1 MIRAVPNI
9 TKLKQFTLEK
19 TLSNLNLK
27 VTLSASLSRERKT
40 TGRYTMKK
48 IKAGVIAA
56 LALVLSLTLAA
67 CGGGS
72 DTIKIAY
79 QGPLSGGE
87 AQTGIDEQNAVKF
100 AIELYNATN
109 PEKKIELVSADDQG
123 DGTVAAGVA
132 PGIANDESIVA
143 VVGPAYSGAT
153 IASLP
158 YYKEAGMPLISPSA
172 TKVSLTDP
180 TVAGEFGGPV
190 FHRIP
195 ATDKIQGPALGK
207 LAISGVA
214 APKVFVV
221 DDQTAYSVGLVE
233 YLLPSLPKGALV
245 GTDSTKNDT
254 ADFAPTVAKIKSKGA
269 NVVIYTGY
277 YSQAAVLVKQLR
289 DGGYK
294 GIFAGGD
301 GVLNSEFAV
310 LGGAAAE
317 GARLTGATV
326 PLGELSA
333 DLAAKFKESQG
344 VEPGVYAA
352 ESFDA
357 ANIIIEA
364 IKAGNTTRETIMAFI
379 KSVSY
384 VGVGG
389 QAISFD
395 ANGDSTLGFINGFE
409 VKAGKV
415 VSTGAVK

>member
-1 MIRAVPNI
+1 
-9 TKLKQFTLEK
+9 
-19 TLSNLNLK
+19 
-27 VTLSASLSRERKT
+27 
-40 TGRYTMKK
+40 
-48 IKAGVIAA
+48 
-56 LALVLSLTLAA
+56 
-67 CGGGS
+67 
-72 DTIKIAY
+72 
-79 QGPLSGGE
+79 
-87 AQTGIDEQNAVKF
+87 
-100 AIELYNATN
+100 
-109 PEKKIELVSADDQG
+109 
-123 DGTVAAGVA
+123 
-132 PGIANDESIVA
+132 
-143 VVGPAYSGAT
+143 
-153 IASLP
+153 
-158 YYKEAGMPLISPSA
+158 
-172 TKVSLTDP
+172 
-180 TVAGEFGGPV
+180 
-190 FHRIP
+190 
-195 ATDKIQGPALGK
+195 
-207 LAISGVA
+207 
-214 APKVFVV
+214 VFVV

-233 YLLPSLPKGALV
+233 YLVPSLPKGSLV

-254 ADFAPTVAKIKSKGA
+254 ADFAPTVAKIKAKGA

-277 YSQAAVLVKQLR
+277 YSQAAVFVKQLR

-310 LGGAAAE
+310 LAGAAAE

-333 DLAAKFKESQG
+333 DLAAKFKTSQG

-364 IKAGNTTRETIMAFI
+364 IKAGNTTRATILAYI
-379 KSVSY
+379 KTVKY

-389 QAISFD
+389 ETISFD

>member
-1 MIRAVPNI
+1 
-9 TKLKQFTLEK
+9 LKQFTLEK
-19 TLSNLNLK
+19 TLSNLTLK

-48 IKAGVIAA
+48 IQAGVIAA
-56 LALVLSLTLAA
+56 LALVLSFTLAA

-233 YLLPSLPKGALV
+233 YLVPSLPKGALV

-364 IKAGNTTRETIMAFI
+364 IKAGNTTRATIMAYI

>member
-1 MIRAVPNI
+1 LIRRVPNI

-19 TLSNLNLK
+19 TLSNLTLK

-48 IKAGVIAA
+48 IQAGVIAA
-56 LALVLSLTLAA
+56 LALVLSFTLAA

-233 YLLPSLPKGALV
+233 YLVPSLPKGALV

>member
-1 MIRAVPNI
+1 MN
-9 TKLKQFTLEK
+9 
-19 TLSNLNLK
+19 
-27 VTLSASLSRERKT
+27 
-40 TGRYTMKK
+40 KK
-48 IKAGVIAA
+48 IQGGVIAA
-56 LALVLSLTLAA
+56 LALALSFTLSA

-87 AQTGIDEQNAVKF
+87 AQTGTDEQNAVKF

-109 PEKKIELVSADDQG
+109 PDKLIELVSADDQG

-132 PGIANDESIVA
+132 PGIANDEDIVA

-180 TVAGEFGGPV
+180 SVAGEFGGPV

-207 LAISGVA
+207 LAIQGVT
-214 APKVFVV
+214 APKVFVI
-221 DDQTAYSVGLVE
+221 DDQSAYSVGLVE
-233 YLLPSLPKGALV
+233 YLSPSLPAGSLV

-254 ADFAPTVAKIKSKGA
+254 ADFAPTVAKVKSKGA

-277 YSQAAVLVKQLR
+277 YSQAAILVKQLR
-289 DGGYK
+289 DGGYT

-301 GVLNSEFAV
+301 GVLNAEFAV
-310 LGGAAAE
+310 LAGAAAE

-326 PLGELSA
+326 PLGDLSA

-364 IKAGNTTRETIMAFI
+364 IKAGNTTRESIMKFI

-415 VSTGAVK
+415 ASLGAVK

>member
-1 MIRAVPNI
+1 MLTPGI
-9 TKLKQFTLEK
+9 
-19 TLSNLNLK
+19 
-27 VTLSASLSRERKT
+27 TLSASLSRDGFT
-40 TGRYTMKK
+40 TGRNTMKK
-48 IKAGVIAA
+48 IVIGVVAVIA
-56 LALVLSLTLAA
+56 LVFGYTLFAG
-67 CGGGS
+67 GGGS

-109 PEKKIELVSADDQG
+109 PDKKIELVSADDQG
-123 DGTVAAGVA
+123 DGTVAASVA

-158 YYKEAGMPLISPSA
+158 YYKEAGMPMISPSA

-180 TVAGEFGGPV
+180 SVAGEFGGPV

-207 LAISGVA
+207 LALSGVA
-214 APKVFVV
+214 SPKVFVV

-233 YLLPSLPKGALV
+233 YLLPSLPKSSLV

-277 YSQAAVLVKQLR
+277 YSQAAVFVKQLR

-310 LGGAAAE
+310 LAGAAAE

-364 IKAGNTTRETIMAFI
+364 IKAGNTTRATILAYI
-379 KSVSY
+379 KTVKY

-389 QAISFD
+389 ETIAFD

>member
-1 MIRAVPNI
+1 M
-9 TKLKQFTLEK
+9 KQFTLEK

-48 IKAGVIAA
+48 IQAGVIAA

-233 YLLPSLPKGALV
+233 YLVPSLPKGALV

>member
-1 MIRAVPNI
+1 M
-9 TKLKQFTLEK
+9 KQFTLEK

-48 IKAGVIAA
+48 IQAGVIAA

-180 TVAGEFGGPV
+180 AAAGEFGGPV

-233 YLLPSLPKGALV
+233 YLVPSLPKGALV

-364 IKAGNTTRETIMAFI
+364 IKAGNTTRETIMAYI

>member
-1 MIRAVPNI
+1 M
-9 TKLKQFTLEK
+9 KQFTLEK

-48 IKAGVIAA
+48 IQAGVIAA

>member
-1 MIRAVPNI
+1 
-9 TKLKQFTLEK
+9 
-19 TLSNLNLK
+19 
-27 VTLSASLSRERKT
+27 
-40 TGRYTMKK
+40 
-48 IKAGVIAA
+48 
-56 LALVLSLTLAA
+56 
-67 CGGGS
+67 
-72 DTIKIAY
+72 
-79 QGPLSGGE
+79 
-87 AQTGIDEQNAVKF
+87 
-100 AIELYNATN
+100 
-109 PEKKIELVSADDQG
+109 
-123 DGTVAAGVA
+123 
-132 PGIANDESIVA
+132 
-143 VVGPAYSGAT
+143 
-153 IASLP
+153 
-158 YYKEAGMPLISPSA
+158 MPLISPSA

-180 TVAGEFGGPV
+180 SVAGEFGGPV

-207 LAISGVA
+207 LAIQGVA
-214 APKVFVV
+214 SPKVFVI
-221 DDQTAYSVGLVE
+221 DDQSAYSVGLVE
-233 YLLPSLPKGALV
+233 YLNPSLPAGALV

-254 ADFAPTVAKIKSKGA
+254 ADFAPTVAKVKSKGA

-289 DGGYK
+289 DAGYK
-294 GIFAGGD
+294 GVFAGGD

-333 DLAAKFKESQG
+333 DLAAKFKKSLG
-344 VEPGVYAA
+344 VDPGVYAA

-364 IKAGNTTRETIMAFI
+364 IKAGNTTRESIMAFI
-379 KSVSY
+379 KSVKY
-384 VGVGG
+384 TGVGG
-389 QAISFD
+389 EVISFD

>member
-1 MIRAVPNI
+1 MIRRVPNI

-19 TLSNLNLK
+19 TLSNLTLK

-48 IKAGVIAA
+48 IQAGVIAA
-56 LALVLSLTLAA
+56 LALVLSFTLAA

-233 YLLPSLPKGALV
+233 YLVPSLPKGALV

>member
-1 MIRAVPNI
+1 MLTPGI
-9 TKLKQFTLEK
+9 
-19 TLSNLNLK
+19 
-27 VTLSASLSRERKT
+27 TLSASLSRDGFT
-40 TGRYTMKK
+40 TGRNTMKK
-48 IKAGVIAA
+48 IQAGVIAA
-56 LALVLSLTLAA
+56 LALVLSFTLSA

-109 PEKKIELVSADDQG
+109 PEQKIELVSADDQG
-123 DGTVAAGVA
+123 DGTVAASVA

-158 YYKEAGMPLISPSA
+158 YYKEAGMPMISPSA

-207 LAISGVA
+207 LAVSGVA

-233 YLLPSLPKGALV
+233 YLLPSLPKASLV

-254 ADFAPTVAKIKSKGA
+254 ADFAPTVAKIKAKGA

-289 DGGYK
+289 DAGYK

-310 LGGAAAE
+310 LAGAAAE

-326 PLGELSA
+326 PLGELSPE
-333 DLAAKFKESQG
+333 LAAKFKESQG

-364 IKAGNTTRETIMAFI
+364 IKAGNTTRATILAYI
-379 KSVSY
+379 KTVAY

-389 QAISFD
+389 QTISFD
-395 ANGDSTLGFINGFE
+395 ANGDSTLGFINGFL
-409 VKAGKV
+409 VKDGKV

>member
-1 MIRAVPNI
+1 
-9 TKLKQFTLEK
+9 
-19 TLSNLNLK
+19 
-27 VTLSASLSRERKT
+27 
-40 TGRYTMKK
+40 MKK
-48 IKAGVIAA
+48 IVIGVVAVIA
-56 LALVLSLTLAA
+56 LVFGYTLFAG
-67 CGGGS
+67 GGGS

-109 PEKKIELVSADDQG
+109 PDKKIELVSADDQG
-123 DGTVAAGVA
+123 DGTVAASVA

-158 YYKEAGMPLISPSA
+158 YYKEAGMPMISPSA

-180 TVAGEFGGPV
+180 SVAGEFGGPV

-207 LAISGVA
+207 LAVSGVA

-233 YLLPSLPKGALV
+233 YLLPSLPKSSLV

-277 YSQAAVLVKQLR
+277 YSQAAVFVKQLR

-310 LGGAAAE
+310 LAGAAAE

-364 IKAGNTTRETIMAFI
+364 IKAGNTTRATILAYI
-379 KSVSY
+379 KTVKY

-389 QAISFD
+389 ETIAFD

>member
-1 MIRAVPNI
+1 MN
-9 TKLKQFTLEK
+9 
-19 TLSNLNLK
+19 
-27 VTLSASLSRERKT
+27 
-40 TGRYTMKK
+40 KK
-48 IKAGVIAA
+48 IKQSLAIVTSAA
-56 LALVLSLTLAA
+56 LAFSAVVASSANAA
-67 CGGGS
+67 G
-72 DTIKIAY
+72 TYTIAY

-87 AQTGIDEQNAVKF
+87 ASTGTDELNAVKYAAKVF
-100 AIELYNATN
+100 MAKNKN
-109 PEKKIELVSADDQG
+109 FKINVVAVDDQG
-123 DGTVAAGVA
+123 DPAIAGTVAPGV
-132 PGIANDESIVA
+132 GANKKIIGL
-143 VVGPAYSGAT
+143 VGPAYSGPT

-180 TVAGEFGGPV
+180 SVAGEFGGPV

-207 LAISGVA
+207 LAIQGVA
-214 APKVFVV
+214 SPKVFVI
-221 DDQTAYSVGLVE
+221 DDQSAYSVGLVE
-233 YLLPSLPKGALV
+233 YLNPSLPAGALV

-254 ADFAPTVAKIKSKGA
+254 ADFAPTVAKVKSKGA

-289 DGGYK
+289 DAGYK

-310 LGGAAAE
+310 LAGAAAE

-326 PLGELSA
+326 PLGELSPE
-333 DLAAKFKESQG
+333 LAAKFKESQG

-364 IKAGNTTRETIMAFI
+364 IKAGNTTRATILAYI
-379 KSVSY
+379 KTVKY

-389 QAISFD
+389 ETISFD

>member
-1 MIRAVPNI
+1 
-9 TKLKQFTLEK
+9 
-19 TLSNLNLK
+19 
-27 VTLSASLSRERKT
+27 
-40 TGRYTMKK
+40 MKK
-48 IKAGVIAA
+48 IVIGVVAVIA
-56 LALVLSLTLAA
+56 LVFGYTLFAG
-67 CGGGS
+67 GGGS
-72 DTIKIAY
+72 DTIKIAF

-109 PEKKIELVSADDQG
+109 PDKLIELVSADDQG
-123 DGTVAAGVA
+123 DGTVAASVA

-158 YYKEAGMPLISPSA
+158 YYKEAGMPMISPSA

-180 TVAGEFGGPV
+180 SVAGEFGGPV

-207 LAISGVA
+207 LAVSGVA
-214 APKVFVV
+214 SPKVFVV

-233 YLLPSLPKGALV
+233 YLLPSLPKASLV

-277 YSQAAVLVKQLR
+277 YSQAAVFVKQLR

-310 LGGAAAE
+310 LAGAAAE

-364 IKAGNTTRETIMAFI
+364 IKAGNTTRATILAYI
-379 KSVSY
+379 KTVKY

-389 QAISFD
+389 ETISFD

>member
-1 MIRAVPNI
+1 MN
-9 TKLKQFTLEK
+9 
-19 TLSNLNLK
+19 
-27 VTLSASLSRERKT
+27 
-40 TGRYTMKK
+40 KK
-48 IKAGVIAA
+48 ILGGLAAVVAVVIA
-56 LALVLSLTLAA
+56 VVVSMG
-67 CGGGS
+67 GGGS

-87 AQTGIDEQNAVKF
+87 AQTGTDEQNAVKF

-109 PEKKIELVSADDQG
+109 PAQKIELVSADDQG
-123 DGTVAAGVA
+123 DGTVAASVA
-132 PGIANDESIVA
+132 PGIANDKSIVA

-172 TKVSLTDP
+172 TRVSLTDP
-180 TVAGEFGGPV
+180 SVAGEFGGPV

-195 ATDKIQGPALGK
+195 ATDKVQGPALGK
-207 LAISGVA
+207 FAVQGIA
-214 APKVFVV
+214 APKVFII
-221 DDQTAYSVGLVE
+221 DDQSAYSVGLVE
-233 YLLPSLPKGALV
+233 YLTPSLPASVIV

-254 ADFAPTVAKIKSKGA
+254 SDFAATVAKVKSKGA

-277 YSQAAVLVKQLR
+277 FSQAAVLVKQLR

-310 LGGAAAE
+310 LAGAAAE

-326 PLGELSA
+326 PLGELSP
-333 DLAAKFKESQG
+333 DLAAKFKESLG

-357 ANIIIEA
+357 ANIIIDA
-364 IKAGNTTRETIMAFI
+364 IKAGNTTRETILAYI
-379 KSVSY
+379 KTVQF
-384 VGVGG
+384 VGIGG
-389 QAISFD
+389 DVIAFD

-415 VSTGAVK
+415 VSTGAIK

>member
-1 MIRAVPNI
+1 LIRAVPNI

-48 IKAGVIAA
+48 IQAGVIAA

-180 TVAGEFGGPV
+180 AAAGEFGGPV

-233 YLLPSLPKGALV
+233 YLVPSLPKGALV

>member
-1 MIRAVPNI
+1 MN
-9 TKLKQFTLEK
+9 K
-19 TLSNLNLK
+19 K
-27 VTLSASLSRERKT
+27 VLGGLA
-40 TGRYTMKK
+40 
-48 IKAGVIAA
+48 AVIAVA
-56 LALVLSLTLAA
+56 VGVAVSVG
-67 CGGGS
+67 GGGS

-87 AQTGIDEQNAVKF
+87 AQTGTDEQNAVKF

-109 PEKKIELVSADDQG
+109 PAKKIELVSADDQG
-123 DGTVAAGVA
+123 DGTVAASVA
-132 PGIANDESIVA
+132 PGIANNKDIVA

-180 TVAGEFGGPV
+180 SVAGEFGGPV

-207 LAISGVA
+207 LAIQGVA
-214 APKVFVV
+214 SPKVFVI
-221 DDQTAYSVGLVE
+221 DDQSAYSVGLVE
-233 YLLPSLPKGALV
+233 YLTPSLPAGALV

-254 ADFAPTVAKIKSKGA
+254 ADFAPTVAKVKSKGA

-289 DGGYK
+289 DAGYK
-294 GIFAGGD
+294 GVFAGGD

-310 LGGAAAE
+310 LAGAAAE

-333 DLAAKFKESQG
+333 DLAAKFKKSLG

-364 IKAGNTTRETIMAFI
+364 IKAGNTTRESILKFI
-379 KSVSY
+379 KGVSY

-389 QAISFD
+389 SAISFD

>member
-1 MIRAVPNI
+1 MN
-9 TKLKQFTLEK
+9 
-19 TLSNLNLK
+19 
-27 VTLSASLSRERKT
+27 
-40 TGRYTMKK
+40 KK
-48 IKAGVIAA
+48 ILGG
-56 LALVLSLTLAA
+56 LAA
-67 CGGGS
+67 VAAAVVAVVLTIGGGGS

-87 AQTGIDEQNAVKF
+87 AQTGTDEQNAVKF

-109 PEKKIELVSADDQG
+109 PEQKIELVSADDQG
-123 DGTVAAGVA
+123 DGTVAASVA
-132 PGIANDESIVA
+132 PGIANDKSIVA

-180 TVAGEFGGPV
+180 TVDGEFGGPV

-207 LAISGVA
+207 LAVQGIA
-214 APKVFVV
+214 APKVFII
-221 DDQTAYSVGLVE
+221 DDQSAYSVGLVE
-233 YLLPSLPKGALV
+233 YLTPSLPASVVV

-254 ADFAPTVAKIKSKGA
+254 SDFSATVAKIKSKGA

-310 LGGAAAE
+310 LAGAAAE

-326 PLGELSA
+326 PLAELSP
-333 DLAAKFKESQG
+333 DLAAKFKESLG

-357 ANIIIEA
+357 ANIIIDA
-364 IKAGNTTRETIMAFI
+364 IKAGNKTRETILAYI
-379 KSVSY
+379 KSVQFT
-384 VGVGG
+384 GVGG
-389 QAISFD
+389 DVISFD

-409 VKAGKV
+409 VKSGKV

>member
-1 MIRAVPNI
+1 M
-9 TKLKQFTLEK
+9 KQFTLEK

-233 YLLPSLPKGALV
+233 YLVPSLPKGALV

-277 YSQAAVLVKQLR
+277 YSQAAILVKQLR

>member
-1 MIRAVPNI
+1 M
-9 TKLKQFTLEK
+9 KQFTLEK
-19 TLSNLNLK
+19 TLSNLTLK

-48 IKAGVIAA
+48 IQAGVIAA
-56 LALVLSLTLAA
+56 LALVLSFTLAA

-233 YLLPSLPKGALV
+233 YLVPSLPKGALV

>member
-1 MIRAVPNI
+1 LIRRVPNI

-19 TLSNLNLK
+19 TLSNLTLK

-48 IKAGVIAA
+48 IQAGVIAA
-56 LALVLSLTLAA
+56 LALVLSFTLAA

-233 YLLPSLPKGALV
+233 YLVPSLPKGALV

-364 IKAGNTTRETIMAFI
+364 IKAGNTTRATIMAYI

>member
-1 MIRAVPNI
+1 MN
-9 TKLKQFTLEK
+9 
-19 TLSNLNLK
+19 
-27 VTLSASLSRERKT
+27 
-40 TGRYTMKK
+40 KK
-48 IKAGVIAA
+48 ILGGLAAVVAVVIA
-56 LALVLSLTLAA
+56 VVVSMG
-67 CGGGS
+67 GGGS

-87 AQTGIDEQNAVKF
+87 AQTGTDEQNAVKF

-109 PEKKIELVSADDQG
+109 PAQKIELVSADDQG
-123 DGTVAAGVA
+123 DGTVAASVA
-132 PGIANDESIVA
+132 PGIANDKSIVA

-172 TKVSLTDP
+172 TRVSLTDP
-180 TVAGEFGGPV
+180 SVAGEFGGPV

-207 LAISGVA
+207 FAVQGIA
-214 APKVFVV
+214 APKVFII
-221 DDQTAYSVGLVE
+221 DDQSAYSVGLVE
-233 YLLPSLPKGALV
+233 YLTPSLPASVIV

-254 ADFAPTVAKIKSKGA
+254 SDFAATVAKVKSKGA

-277 YSQAAVLVKQLR
+277 FSQAAVLVKQLR

-310 LGGAAAE
+310 LAGAAAE

-326 PLGELSA
+326 PLGELSP
-333 DLAAKFKESQG
+333 DLAAKFKESLG

-357 ANIIIEA
+357 ANIIIDA
-364 IKAGNTTRETIMAFI
+364 IKAGNTTRETILAYI
-379 KSVSY
+379 KTVQF
-384 VGVGG
+384 VGIGG
-389 QAISFD
+389 DVIAFD

-415 VSTGAVK
+415 VSTGAIK

>member
-1 MIRAVPNI
+1 
-9 TKLKQFTLEK
+9 
-19 TLSNLNLK
+19 
-27 VTLSASLSRERKT
+27 
-40 TGRYTMKK
+40 MKK
-48 IKAGVIAA
+48 IVIGVVAVIA
-56 LALVLSLTLAA
+56 LVFGYTLFAG
-67 CGGGS
+67 GGGS

-109 PEKKIELVSADDQG
+109 PDKKIELVSADDQG
-123 DGTVAAGVA
+123 DGTVAASVA

-158 YYKEAGMPLISPSA
+158 YYKEAGMPMISPSA

-180 TVAGEFGGPV
+180 SAAGEFGGPV

-207 LAISGVA
+207 LALSGVA
-214 APKVFVV
+214 SPKVFVV

-233 YLLPSLPKGALV
+233 YLLPSLPKSSLV

-277 YSQAAVLVKQLR
+277 YSQAAVFVKQLR

-310 LGGAAAE
+310 LAGAAAE

-364 IKAGNTTRETIMAFI
+364 IKAGNTTRATILAYI
-379 KSVSY
+379 KTVKY

-389 QAISFD
+389 ETIAFD

>member
-1 MIRAVPNI
+1 
-9 TKLKQFTLEK
+9 LKQFTLEK

-48 IKAGVIAA
+48 IQAGVIAA

-180 TVAGEFGGPV
+180 AAAGEFGGPV

-207 LAISGVA
+207 LAVSGVA

-233 YLLPSLPKGALV
+233 YLVPSLPKGALV

>member
-1 MIRAVPNI
+1 MN
-9 TKLKQFTLEK
+9 
-19 TLSNLNLK
+19 
-27 VTLSASLSRERKT
+27 
-40 TGRYTMKK
+40 KK
-48 IKAGVIAA
+48 IQGGVIAA
-56 LALVLSLTLAA
+56 LALALSFTLSA

-87 AQTGIDEQNAVKF
+87 AQTGTDEQNAVKF

-109 PEKKIELVSADDQG
+109 PEKLIELVSADDQG

-132 PGIANDESIVA
+132 PGIANDEDIVA

-180 TVAGEFGGPV
+180 SVAGEFGGPV

-207 LAISGVA
+207 LAVQGVT
-214 APKVFVV
+214 APKVFVI
-221 DDQTAYSVGLVE
+221 DDQSAYSVGLVE
-233 YLLPSLPKGALV
+233 YLTPSLPAGSLV

-254 ADFAPTVAKIKSKGA
+254 ADFAPTVAKVKSKGA

-289 DGGYK
+289 DGGYT

-301 GVLNSEFAV
+301 GVLNAEFAV
-310 LGGAAAE
+310 LAGAAAE

-326 PLGELSA
+326 PLGDLSA

-357 ANIIIEA
+357 AYIIIEA
-364 IKAGNTTRETIMAFI
+364 IKAGNTTRESIMKFI

-415 VSTGAVK
+415 ASLGAVK

>member
-1 MIRAVPNI
+1 MN
-9 TKLKQFTLEK
+9 
-19 TLSNLNLK
+19 
-27 VTLSASLSRERKT
+27 
-40 TGRYTMKK
+40 KK
-48 IKAGVIAA
+48 ILGGLAAVVAVVIA
-56 LALVLSLTLAA
+56 VVVSMG
-67 CGGGS
+67 GGGS

-87 AQTGIDEQNAVKF
+87 AQTGTDEQNAVKF

-109 PEKKIELVSADDQG
+109 PAQKIELVSADDQG
-123 DGTVAAGVA
+123 DGTVAASVA
-132 PGIANDESIVA
+132 PGIANDKSIVA

-172 TKVSLTDP
+172 TRVSLTDP
-180 TVAGEFGGPV
+180 SVAGEFGGPV

-207 LAISGVA
+207 FAVQGIA
-214 APKVFVV
+214 APKVFII
-221 DDQTAYSVGLVE
+221 DDQSAYSVGLVE
-233 YLLPSLPKGALV
+233 YLTPSLPASVIV

-254 ADFAPTVAKIKSKGA
+254 SDFAATVAKVKSKGA

-277 YSQAAVLVKQLR
+277 FSQAAVLVKQLR

-310 LGGAAAE
+310 LAGAAAE

-326 PLGELSA
+326 PLGELSP
-333 DLAAKFKESQG
+333 DLAAKFKESLG

-357 ANIIIEA
+357 ANIIIDA
-364 IKAGNTTRETIMAFI
+364 IKAGNTTRETILAYI
-379 KSVSY
+379 KTVQF

-389 QAISFD
+389 EVIAFD

-415 VSTGAVK
+415 VSTGAIK

>member
-1 MIRAVPNI
+1 MN
-9 TKLKQFTLEK
+9 
-19 TLSNLNLK
+19 
-27 VTLSASLSRERKT
+27 
-40 TGRYTMKK
+40 KK
-48 IKAGVIAA
+48 IQGGVIAA
-56 LALVLSLTLAA
+56 LALALSFTLSA

-72 DTIKIAY
+72 NTIKIAY

-87 AQTGIDEQNAVKF
+87 AQTGTDEQNAVKF

-109 PEKKIELVSADDQG
+109 PDKLIELVSADDQG

-132 PGIANDESIVA
+132 PGIANDKDIVA

-180 TVAGEFGGPV
+180 SVAGEFGGPV

-207 LAISGVA
+207 LAISGIA
-214 APKVFVV
+214 APKVFVI
-221 DDQTAYSVGLVE
+221 DDQSAYSVGLVE
-233 YLLPSLPKGALV
+233 YLTPSLPAGSLV

-254 ADFAPTVAKIKSKGA
+254 ADFAATVAKVKSTGA

-364 IKAGNTTRETIMAFI
+364 IKAGNTTRESILKFI
-379 KSVSY
+379 KTVSY

-389 QAISFD
+389 SAISFD
-395 ANGDSTLGFINGFE
+395 ANGDSALGFINGFE
-409 VKAGKV
+409 VKSGKV
-415 VSTGAVK
+415 TSTGAVK

>member
-1 MIRAVPNI
+1 MN
-9 TKLKQFTLEK
+9 
-19 TLSNLNLK
+19 
-27 VTLSASLSRERKT
+27 
-40 TGRYTMKK
+40 KK
-48 IKAGVIAA
+48 IQGGVIAA
-56 LALVLSLTLAA
+56 LALALSFTLSA

-87 AQTGIDEQNAVKF
+87 AQTGTDEQNAVKF

-109 PEKKIELVSADDQG
+109 PEKLIELVSADDQG

-132 PGIANDESIVA
+132 PGIANNEEIVA

-172 TKVSLTDP
+172 TKVELTDP
-180 TVAGEFGGPV
+180 SVAGEFGGPV

-207 LAISGVA
+207 LAVSGVA
-214 APKVFVV
+214 APKVFVI
-221 DDQTAYSVGLVE
+221 DDQSAYSVGLVQ
-233 YLLPSLPKGALV
+233 YLTPSLPAGSLV

-254 ADFAPTVAKIKSKGA
+254 ADFAPTVAKVKSKGA

-277 YSQAAVLVKQLR
+277 YSQAAILVKQLR
-289 DGGYK
+289 DSGYK

-310 LGGAAAE
+310 LAGAAAE

-357 ANIIIEA
+357 ANIIIDA
-364 IKAGNTTRETIMAFI
+364 IKNGNTTRESILKYI

>member
-1 MIRAVPNI
+1 MLTPGI
-9 TKLKQFTLEK
+9 
-19 TLSNLNLK
+19 
-27 VTLSASLSRERKT
+27 TLSASLSRDGFT
-40 TGRYTMKK
+40 TGRNTMKK
-48 IKAGVIAA
+48 IVIGVVAVIA
-56 LALVLSLTLAA
+56 LVFGYTLFAG
-67 CGGGS
+67 GGGS
-72 DTIKIAY
+72 DTIKIAF

-109 PEKKIELVSADDQG
+109 PDQKIELVSADDQG
-123 DGTVAAGVA
+123 DGTVAASVA

-158 YYKEAGMPLISPSA
+158 YYKEAGMPMISPSA

-180 TVAGEFGGPV
+180 SVAGEFGGPV

-207 LAISGVA
+207 LAVSGVA
-214 APKVFVV
+214 SPKVFVV

-233 YLLPSLPKGALV
+233 YLLPSLPKSSLV

-277 YSQAAVLVKQLR
+277 YSQAAVFVKQLR

-310 LGGAAAE
+310 LAGAAAE

-364 IKAGNTTRETIMAFI
+364 IKAGNTTRATILAYI
-379 KSVSY
+379 KTVKY

-389 QAISFD
+389 ETIAFD

>member
-1 MIRAVPNI
+1 
-9 TKLKQFTLEK
+9 
-19 TLSNLNLK
+19 
-27 VTLSASLSRERKT
+27 
-40 TGRYTMKK
+40 MKK
-48 IKAGVIAA
+48 IQAGVIAA
-56 LALVLSLTLAA
+56 LALVLSFTLAA

-233 YLLPSLPKGALV
+233 YLVPSLPKGALV

-364 IKAGNTTRETIMAFI
+364 IKAGNTTRATIMSYI

>member
-1 MIRAVPNI
+1 MN
-9 TKLKQFTLEK
+9 
-19 TLSNLNLK
+19 
-27 VTLSASLSRERKT
+27 
-40 TGRYTMKK
+40 KK
-48 IKAGVIAA
+48 ILGGLAAVVAVVIA
-56 LALVLSLTLAA
+56 VVVSMG
-67 CGGGS
+67 GGGS
-72 DTIKIAY
+72 NTIKIAY

-87 AQTGIDEQNAVKF
+87 AQTGTDEQNAVKF

-109 PEKKIELVSADDQG
+109 PAQKIELVSADDQG

-132 PGIANDESIVA
+132 PGIANDKSIVA

-172 TKVSLTDP
+172 TRVSLTDP
-180 TVAGEFGGPV
+180 SVAGEFGGPV

-207 LAISGVA
+207 FAVQGIA
-214 APKVFVV
+214 APKVFII
-221 DDQTAYSVGLVE
+221 DDQSAYSVGLVE
-233 YLLPSLPKGALV
+233 YLTPSLPASVVV
-245 GTDSTKNDT
+245 GSDSTKNDT
-254 ADFAPTVAKIKSKGA
+254 SDFAATVAKVKSKGA

-277 YSQAAVLVKQLR
+277 YSQAAILVKQLR

-310 LGGAAAE
+310 LAGAAAE

-326 PLGELSA
+326 PLGELSP
-333 DLAAKFKESQG
+333 DLAAKFKESLG
-344 VEPGVYAA
+344 VDPGVYAA

-357 ANIIIEA
+357 ANIIIDA
-364 IKAGNTTRETIMAFI
+364 IKAGNTTRETILAYI
-379 KSVSY
+379 KTVKFT
-384 VGVGG
+384 GVGG
-389 QAISFD
+389 DVISFD

-415 VSTGAVK
+415 VSTGAIK

>member
-1 MIRAVPNI
+1 
-9 TKLKQFTLEK
+9 
-19 TLSNLNLK
+19 
-27 VTLSASLSRERKT
+27 
-40 TGRYTMKK
+40 MKK
-48 IKAGVIAA
+48 IQAGVIAA
-56 LALVLSLTLAA
+56 LALVLSFTLAA

-233 YLLPSLPKGALV
+233 YLVPSLPKGALV

>member
-1 MIRAVPNI
+1 M
-9 TKLKQFTLEK
+9 KQFTLEK

-233 YLLPSLPKGALV
+233 YLVPSLPKGALV

>member
-1 MIRAVPNI
+1 
-9 TKLKQFTLEK
+9 LKQFTLEK
-19 TLSNLNLK
+19 TLSNLTLK

-48 IKAGVIAA
+48 IQAGVIAA

-233 YLLPSLPKGALV
+233 YLVPSLPKGALV

-364 IKAGNTTRETIMAFI
+364 IKAGNTTRETIMAYI

>member
-48 IKAGVIAA
+48 IQAGVIAA

-180 TVAGEFGGPV
+180 AAAGEFGGPV

-207 LAISGVA
+207 LAVSGVA

-233 YLLPSLPKGALV
+233 YLVPSLPKGALV

>member
-1 MIRAVPNI
+1 MLTPGI
-9 TKLKQFTLEK
+9 
-19 TLSNLNLK
+19 
-27 VTLSASLSRERKT
+27 TLSASLSRDGFT
-40 TGRYTMKK
+40 TGRNTMKK
-48 IKAGVIAA
+48 IVIGVVAVIA
-56 LALVLSLTLAA
+56 LVFGYTLFAG
-67 CGGGS
+67 GGGS

-100 AIELYNATN
+100 TIELYNATN
-109 PEKKIELVSADDQG
+109 PDQKIELVSADDQG
-123 DGTVAAGVA
+123 DGTVAASVA

-158 YYKEAGMPLISPSA
+158 YYKEAGMPMISPSA

-180 TVAGEFGGPV
+180 SVAGEFGGPV

-207 LAISGVA
+207 LAVSGVA
-214 APKVFVV
+214 SPKVFVV

-233 YLLPSLPKGALV
+233 YLLPSLPKSSLV

-277 YSQAAVLVKQLR
+277 YSQAAVFVKQLR

-310 LGGAAAE
+310 LAGAAAE

-364 IKAGNTTRETIMAFI
+364 IKAGNTTRATILAYI
-379 KSVSY
+379 KTVKY

-389 QAISFD
+389 ETIAFD